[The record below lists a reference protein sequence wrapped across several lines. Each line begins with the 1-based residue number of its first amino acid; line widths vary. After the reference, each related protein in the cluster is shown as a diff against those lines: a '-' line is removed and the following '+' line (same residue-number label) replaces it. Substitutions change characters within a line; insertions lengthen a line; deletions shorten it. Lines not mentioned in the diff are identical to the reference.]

1 MASQP
6 FPQGLLPTR
15 RSLRLGDYPVKS
27 YRSLS
32 GAITKRIFG
41 SKMVGYQLSL
51 EFENINEERA
61 LIIWNHYHLVRGTGQ
76 GFVLNFDVMRG
87 YSNKEYPAVLNEDGT
102 SRTGFLSITDE
113 IQESLIWYYAEP
125 PEIES
130 IFRDISTVSVQLIAE
145 LPS

>member
-6 FPQGLLPTR
+6 FPEGLFPTKR
-15 RSLRLGDYPVKS
+15 TLRFGDYPVKT

-41 SKMVGYQLSL
+41 SKAIGYELDL

-87 YSNKEYPAVLNEDGT
+87 YSANEYPAVLNEDG
-102 SRTGFLSITDE
+102 SPRTGFATITDE
-113 IQESLIWYYAEP
+113 IQESLIWYYAGP
-125 PEIES
+125 PEMES
-130 IFRDISTVSVQLIAE
+130 VFRDLSTVRVSFIAE